1 MGRRVREGNFI
12 LLLLPALLVVVLV
25 YVVPVIDTTVLAFR
39 DMRGEGFVGFD
50 NFRRVGSSFWPSLVR
65 TAIWTFGSVIPAMII
80 GLVGSLLFV
89 DDFRGK
95 TLLMSLSLLPYCVP
109 LIIVATFWAILYN
122 PSYGLINTFL
132 LGAGLIKQPIE
143 FLSYRMAMPS
153 VILVR
158 VWRATPFAFIA
169 YYAGLKSVP
178 RDILEAADIDGADG
192 IQKFFYVTAPQLR
205 SVTLTTALVLV
216 IWTALVFDII
226 YAMTGG
232 GPIDAT
238 KILPIDIYTQ
248 LMCVGDIGVT
258 SAMTLLTV
266 LVLLLFSLVFWKLSH
281 GDEM

>member
-1 MGRRVREGNFI
+1 M
-12 LLLLPALLVVVLV
+12 
-25 YVVPVIDTTVLAFR
+25 
-39 DMRGEGFVGFD
+39 
-50 NFRRVGSSFWPSLVR
+50 
-65 TAIWTFGSVIPAMII
+65 
-80 GLVGSLLFV
+80 
-89 DDFRGK
+89 
-95 TLLMSLSLLPYCVP
+95 
-109 LIIVATFWAILYN
+109 
-122 PSYGLINTFL
+122 INTFL

-238 KILPIDIYTQ
+238 KIPHRYILN
-248 LMCVGDIGVT
+248 
-258 SAMTLLTV
+258 
-266 LVLLLFSLVFWKLSH
+266 
-281 GDEM
+281 